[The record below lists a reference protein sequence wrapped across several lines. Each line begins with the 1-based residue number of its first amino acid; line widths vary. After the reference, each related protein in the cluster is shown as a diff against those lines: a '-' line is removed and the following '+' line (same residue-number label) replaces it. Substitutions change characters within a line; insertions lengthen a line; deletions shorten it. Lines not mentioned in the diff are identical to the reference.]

1 MDIFPDIELRQGKC
15 VSLVRGEM
23 DRPQPIKP
31 SPLEWV
37 DTLLD
42 EGAEWLHVVDLDCI
56 AGDGGHDEIVQ
67 KILARSSVP
76 VQVGGGIRTLARAE
90 ELFEAGA
97 TRVVVGTAAILDP
110 EFLRQLVTA
119 HPRRVV
125 VSLDCL
131 QGRVAISGWK
141 QITSYQPLD
150 FVQLIDALDLAA
162 VIFTDIDRDADMP
175 ESSLA
180 LTMQIAEAVKVPV
193 ITSGTIKTLD
203 DIATVRY
210 LPNIVGAVVGRALNQ
225 GTFTL
230 SEALAVARQ

>member
-56 AGDGGHDEIVQ
+56 AGDGEHDEIVQ

-76 VQVGGGIRTLARAE
+76 VQVGGGIRTIARAE

-97 TRVVVGTAAILDP
+97 TRVVVGTSAILDP

-125 VSLDCL
+125 VSIDCL